1 MFQEIQTPTISTPVQ
16 VERLSPDRQYI
27 DRVISHLNRVR
38 KQQRLGVRA
47 VAARAGLRGI
57 VISRAERR
65 RFIPDSKSF
74 KAWAGALGLSW
85 EQVWRHTSP

>member
-1 MFQEIQTPTISTPVQ
+1 MFQENQNPRSPTSSQ
-16 VERLSPDRQYI
+16 GERLSPDRQYI

-38 KQQRLGVRA
+38 KQQKLGVRA
-47 VAARAGLRGI
+47 VAARAGICGT

-85 EQVWRHTSP
+85 EQVWKHTFL